1 VLDSLQNSASQ
12 IGQDISNIFS
22 GSKSMTTGQ
31 LFEQLGNDFLEGAID
46 GVEQL
51 TLALMK
57 VLAKIL
63 RELAKLGN
71 KTINIPIFSALY
83 KLISGGHDLTIF
95 DAISLLIAIPTTIL
109 TKAITG
115 KAPPKFPP
123 IDAKLLG
130 RIITDDPTLDRAVKI
145 NFSTLSTG
153 IMVSVVVVK
162 SVVNLIRLIASAA
175 SDGSGGVI
183 EFLTPSKTM
192 ALLSLS
198 IDIIGTVHAM
208 PTNSKV
214 PGYELRKWISY
225 LTLFRAGT
233 NLLVS
238 VTSVGG
244 KTAEKALLVSDV
256 LVTLVNFGLYQAV
269 YYAEGQA
276 TVQQWPEKD
285 DPGTIMG
292 ISGNTLNTIAGVGW
306 FTTMMFKLEQPEITV
321 PTLPLL
327 ANYPL
332 LTIVSRPSGPSSSKP
347 ERSAWQSWKG
357 LCSAMHTGSRFKLD
371 CRLQI
376 FERDGEGSLS
386 ATFIYHECSLS
397 YAVSY
402 VAVPAAKF
410 L

>member
-31 LFEQLGNDFLEGAID
+31 LFEELGNDFLEGAID

-57 VLAKIL
+57 VLAKML

-208 PTNSKV
+208 PTDSKV

-233 NLLVS
+233 NVLVS

-285 DPGTIMG
+285 DPSTIMG

-321 PTLPLL
+321 ATLPL
-327 ANYPL
+327 
-332 LTIVSRPSGPSSSKP
+332 
-347 ERSAWQSWKG
+347 
-357 LCSAMHTGSRFKLD
+357 
-371 CRLQI
+371 
-376 FERDGEGSLS
+376 
-386 ATFIYHECSLS
+386 
-397 YAVSY
+397 
-402 VAVPAAKF
+402 
-410 L
+410 